1 MSQLSWGWHT
11 AMFTIVPLTFFNDF
25 WERFIRENDYD
36 YIRASRLF
44 SIAMGIMA
52 PNTITKVEVDIACEA
67 LKNMADQRQDWTE
80 QQRGMYKWLVDCAK
94 EIYRREGM
102 LDVK

>member
-1 MSQLSWGWHT
+1 M
-11 AMFTIVPLTFFNDF
+11 TIYEHQCVM
-25 WERFIRENDYD
+25 
-36 YIRASRLF
+36 RLF